1 MEHPLVKVAEK
12 KEEVQELKR
21 LQVIPNTQDNP
32 IVNQETFLD
41 RMTRLGFKGVAKK
54 AERMVRMKVAYS
66 DYLFVT
72 PQHISDFNEKLKKE
86 TLKEDKRAY
95 HYKKLVFIP
104 LEKYEMIPSATALNA
119 LEATQIR
126 GIFDFFS
133 VCKIDWVEEI
143 KDPIIFGQI
152 EGCED
157 YFFISQWDDDV
168 RIEEIIFGK

>member
-21 LQVIPNTQDNP
+21 LEVIPNAQDNAM
-32 IVNQETFLD
+32 VNQETFME
-41 RMTRLGFKGVAKK
+41 RMSRLGFKNVVAK
-54 AERMVRMKVAYS
+54 AGRMVRMKVAYS

-72 PQHISDFNEKLKKE
+72 PSHINDFNEKLKEE

-95 HYKKLVFIP
+95 HYKKLIFIS
-104 LEKYEMIPSATALNA
+104 LDKYTAIPSITALNA
-119 LEATQIR
+119 LESAQTR
-126 GIFDFFS
+126 GIFDSFM

-143 KDPIIFGQI
+143 KDPIIFGRI

-157 YFFISQWDDDV
+157 FFFISQWDNDV
-168 RIEEIIFGK
+168 RVEEIIFGK